1 MTEAHPQRP
10 RVLFVGRNRYTLPLP
25 EWLAK
30 KWDALERQIDYRV
43 LASAAPGSPVTDER
57 FRLVAPARPRRLDGL
72 LFYLRLP
79 FRVRRQIRDF
89 EPDAIIASDPYIGA
103 ASMMGRWF
111 TRGRRPQVILEVHG
125 DWRTFTRLYGSPKR
139 KVVSPFADYISRAA
153 VRRGD
158 AVRALSRYTESLVE
172 EVRGLPVAASFPTYT
187 DLSAFTARPIEPLP
201 GRPTA
206 LFVGMLEAY
215 KNVDGLAA
223 AWREVAARL
232 PEARLVL
239 VGKGARHAVIDELAA
254 ELPEQVEHVPELSPD
269 GVSERLDAATVLVL
283 PSRSEG
289 LGRVVIEAFARG
301 RGVVASRVGGIP
313 DLVRDGVEGRLID
326 PQNSG
331 ELVEALVQ
339 VLSDRELA
347 ERFGA
352 AAAERYREWDTT
364 PTEFAAQVRSLVEA
378 SLRDAGAIPGERP
391 RVLIVADAARGAP
404 FEGSTDSTL
413 AALREELDYCVL
425 ARAERGVPIRR
436 TVVAPG
442 SVLLIRRW
450 PGPLDS
456 LAFYGSLPFR
466 IASLVRR
473 FKPSVVIAE
482 SPYIGFLVLV
492 ALSFRRRRNRPSLV
506 IETHG
511 DWRAATRLEGSRVRL
526 LLAPFADWS
535 ARYALRRAD
544 ALRALSPYTAELAE
558 REAGVP
564 PLESFPAYID
574 LSIFT
579 SSEPAPFPD
588 RPSALF
594 VGMLEQNKNV
604 DALAR
609 AWHGV
614 AAALPEARLV
624 IVGRGAL
631 DDVVARL
638 QDDFPQTVVHHPE
651 LAPAGVA
658 RLMDESTCLVL
669 PSRSEGLGRVLI
681 ESFARGRGVVASR
694 VGGIPDVVD
703 DGVEGLLVDPL
714 DDDDIARALIEVLS
728 DRELAERMGAAARL
742 RYRDWDSSPDD
753 YAARVRSLVDRAVAG
768 TRR

>member
-1 MTEAHPQRP
+1 MTEPGPQRP

-30 KWDALERQIDYRV
+30 KWEALERQIDYRV
-43 LASAAPGSPVTDER
+43 LASASSGSPLTDER
-57 FRLVAPARPRRLDGL
+57 FRLVPPSRPRRLDGL
-72 LFYLRLP
+72 LFYVRLP

-103 ASMMGRWF
+103 ASMIGRSL
-111 TRGRRPQVILEVHG
+111 TRGLHPQVILEVHG
-125 DWRTFTRLYGSPKR
+125 DWRTFTRLYGSPR
-139 KVVSPFADYISRAA
+139 RRLFSPLADFVSRSA

-187 DLSAFTARPIEPLP
+187 DLSAFTARPIVPLP
-201 GRPTA
+201 ERPTA

-326 PQNSG
+326 PQDG
-331 ELVEALVQ
+331 DELVDALVD

-347 ERFGA
+347 ASYGT

-378 SLRDAGAIPGERP
+378 SLRDAGEIPGERP
-391 RVLIVADAARGAP
+391 RVLIVADATHGAP
-404 FEGSTDSTL
+404 FEGSTDATL

-425 ARAERGVPIRR
+425 ARAERGVEPRK
-436 TVVAPG
+436 TVLTPG
-442 SVLLIRRW
+442 SVILVRRW

-473 FKPSVVIAE
+473 FKPGVVIAE
-482 SPYIGFLVLV
+482 SPYIGFLVLQ
-492 ALSFRRRRNRPSLV
+492 ALVFRRRRRPSLV

-511 DWRAATRLEGSRVRL
+511 DWRTATRLEGSRMRR
-526 LLAPFADWS
+526 LLAPFADWA

-544 ALRALSPYTAELAE
+544 AIRALSRYTADLAE

-574 LSIFT
+574 LSLFT
-579 SSEPAPFPD
+579 SSEPEPLPV
-588 RPSALF
+588 RPPRSSW
-594 VGMLEQNKNV
+594 ECSS
-604 DALAR
+604 
-609 AWHGV
+609 
-614 AAALPEARLV
+614 
-624 IVGRGAL
+624 
-631 DDVVARL
+631 
-638 QDDFPQTVVHHPE
+638 
-651 LAPAGVA
+651 
-658 RLMDESTCLVL
+658 STRTSTPWPV
-669 PSRSEGLGRVLI
+669 P
-681 ESFARGRGVVASR
+681 
-694 VGGIPDVVD
+694 
-703 DGVEGLLVDPL
+703 
-714 DDDDIARALIEVLS
+714 
-728 DRELAERMGAAARL
+728 
-742 RYRDWDSSPDD
+742 
-753 YAARVRSLVDRAVAG
+753 G
-768 TRR
+768 TRSRRPCPRHAS

>member
-1 MTEAHPQRP
+1 
-10 RVLFVGRNRYTLPLP
+10 
-25 EWLAK
+25 
-30 KWDALERQIDYRV
+30 
-43 LASAAPGSPVTDER
+43 
-57 FRLVAPARPRRLDGL
+57 
-72 LFYLRLP
+72 
-79 FRVRRQIRDF
+79 
-89 EPDAIIASDPYIGA
+89 
-103 ASMMGRWF
+103 
-111 TRGRRPQVILEVHG
+111 VILEVHG

-139 KVVSPFADYISRAA
+139 RLFSPIADFISRFA

-187 DLSAFTARPIEPLP
+187 DLSAFTSRPIVPLP
-201 GRPTA
+201 EQPTA

-223 AWREVAARL
+223 AWREIARRL

-239 VGKGARHAVIDELAA
+239 IGRGARHAVVDQLVAD
-254 ELPEQVEHVPELSPD
+254 LPHQVEHVPELSPA

-326 PQNSG
+326 PQHAD
-331 ELVEALVQ
+331 ELVEALVE
-339 VLSDRELA
+339 VLSDRRLA
-347 ERFGA
+347 EQFGA
-352 AAAERYREWDTT
+352 AAAKRYREWDTT
-364 PTEFAAQVRSLVEA
+364 PAKFAAQVRGLVEA
-378 SLRDAGAIPGERP
+378 SLRDAGELPGERP
-391 RVLIVADAARGAP
+391 RVLIVADAAHGAP
-404 FEGSTDSTL
+404 FEGSTDATL
-413 AALREELDYCVL
+413 NALREELDYCVL
-425 ARAERGVPIRR
+425 GRAERGVPTRR
-436 TVVAPG
+436 TVLAPG
-442 SVLLIRRW
+442 SVLLVRRW

-473 FKPSVVIAE
+473 FKPGVVIAE
-482 SPYIGFLVLV
+482 SPYIGYLVLV
-492 ALSFRRRRNRPSLV
+492 ALAFRRRRRPSLV

-511 DWRAATRLEGSRVRL
+511 DWRTATRLEGSRARRL
-526 LLAPFADWS
+526 LSPFADWA

-544 ALRALSPYTAELAE
+544 AIRALSRYTAELAE

-579 SSEPAPFPD
+579 STEPAPLPD
-588 RPSALF
+588 RPTALF
-594 VGMLEQNKNV
+594 VGMLEQYKNI

-609 AWHGV
+609 AWREV
-614 AAALPEARLV
+614 AASLPDARLV
-624 IVGRGAL
+624 IVGKGAL
-631 DDVVARL
+631 LDVVERL
-638 QDDFPQTVVHHPE
+638 LDDFPETVVYHPE
-651 LAPAGVA
+651 LAPVDVA

-694 VGGIPDVVD
+694 VGGIPDVVR
-703 DGVEGLLVDPL
+703 DGVEGLLVDPT
-714 DDDDIARALIEVLS
+714 DDDDIARALVTVLS
-728 DRELAERMGAAARL
+728 DHELAERLGIAARL
-742 RYRDWDSSPDD
+742 RYRDWDSSPDE

-768 TRR
+768 TAR

>member
-1 MTEAHPQRP
+1 MTETAAQRP

-43 LASAAPGSPVTDER
+43 LASASDGSPVASER
-57 FRLVAPARPRRLDGL
+57 FRLVPPSRPRRLDGL

-79 FRVRRQIRDF
+79 LRVRKQIRDF
-89 EPDAIIASDPYIGA
+89 RPDAIIASDPYIGA
-103 ASMMGRWF
+103 ASLLGRAL
-111 TRGRRPQVILEVHG
+111 TRGHRPQVILEVHG

-139 KVVSPFADYISRAA
+139 RLFSPLADLVSRFA

-187 DLSAFTARPIEPLP
+187 DLSAFTARPIVPLP
-201 GRPTA
+201 ERPTA

-223 AWREVAARL
+223 AWREIADRL
-232 PEARLVL
+232 PDARLVL
-239 VGKGARHAVIDELAA
+239 VGKGARHAVIDRLVAD
-254 ELPEQVEHVPELSPD
+254 LPDRVEHVPELSPD

-326 PQNSG
+326 PQRG
-331 ELVEALVQ
+331 DELVDALVE
-339 VLSDRELA
+339 VLSNRELA

-364 PTEFAAQVRSLVEA
+364 PAKFAAQVRGLVEA
-378 SLRDAGAIPGERP
+378 SLRDAGELPGERP
-391 RVLIVADAARGAP
+391 RVLIVADAAHGAP
-404 FEGSTDSTL
+404 FEGSTDATL
-413 AALREELDYCVL
+413 NALREELDYCVL
-425 ARAERGVPIRR
+425 GRAERGVPIRR

-442 SVLLIRRW
+442 SVLLVRRW

-473 FKPSVVIAE
+473 FRPGVVIAE

-492 ALSFRRRRNRPSLV
+492 ALAFRRRRHRPSLV

-511 DWRAATRLEGSRVRL
+511 DWRAATRLEGSRARRL
-526 LLAPFADWS
+526 LTPFADWA

-544 ALRALSPYTAELAE
+544 ALRALSRYTAELAE

-574 LSIFT
+574 LSLFT
-579 SSEPAPFPD
+579 SSDPEPLPD
-588 RPSALF
+588 RPTALF
-594 VGMLEQNKNV
+594 VGMLEQNK
-604 DALAR
+604 
-609 AWHGV
+609 
-614 AAALPEARLV
+614 
-624 IVGRGAL
+624 
-631 DDVVARL
+631 
-638 QDDFPQTVVHHPE
+638 
-651 LAPAGVA
+651 
-658 RLMDESTCLVL
+658 
-669 PSRSEGLGRVLI
+669 
-681 ESFARGRGVVASR
+681 
-694 VGGIPDVVD
+694 
-703 DGVEGLLVDPL
+703 
-714 DDDDIARALIEVLS
+714 
-728 DRELAERMGAAARL
+728 
-742 RYRDWDSSPDD
+742 
-753 YAARVRSLVDRAVAG
+753 
-768 TRR
+768 

>member
-1 MTEAHPQRP
+1 MTDGGTARP
-10 RVLFVGRNRYTLPLP
+10 RVLFVGRNRYALPLP

-30 KWDALERQIDYRV
+30 KWNALERQIDYRV
-43 LASAAPGSPVTDER
+43 LASAADGSPLADER
-57 FRLVAPARPRRLDGL
+57 FRLIASARPRRLDGL
-72 LFYLRLP
+72 LFYVRLP

-89 EPDAIIASDPYIGA
+89 TPDAIIASDPYIGA
-103 ASMMGRWF
+103 AAMIGRAL

-139 KVVSPFADYISRAA
+139 RLFSPLADLVSRSA

-172 EVRGLPVAASFPTYT
+172 EVRGLPVAASFPTYS
-187 DLSAFTARPIEPLP
+187 DLSAFTALPVAPLP
-201 GRPTA
+201 ERPTA
-206 LFVGMLEAY
+206 LFIGMLEAY
-215 KNVDGLAA
+215 KNVDGLAD
-223 AWREVAARL
+223 AWREVAGRL

-239 VGKGARHAVIDELAA
+239 VGKGARHAVIDQLVAD
-254 ELPEQVEHVPELSPD
+254 LPDRVEHVPELAPE
-269 GVSERLDAATVLVL
+269 GVADRLDQATVLVL

-326 PQNSG
+326 PLDG
-331 ELVEALVQ
+331 DELVEALVE

-347 ERFGA
+347 ARYGA
-352 AAAERYREWDTT
+352 AAIERYREWDTT
-364 PTEFAAQVRSLVEA
+364 PAKFAAQVRGLVEA

-404 FEGSTDSTL
+404 FEGSTDATL
-413 AALREELDYCVL
+413 SALREELDYCVL
-425 ARAERGVPIRR
+425 GRAERGVPVRR
-436 TVVAPG
+436 TVLAPG
-442 SVLLIRRW
+442 SVLLVRRW

-456 LAFYGSLPFR
+456 LVFYSSLPFR

-473 FKPSVVIAE
+473 FKPGVVIAE
-482 SPYIGFLVLV
+482 SPYIGFFVLV
-492 ALSFRRRRNRPSLV
+492 AFVFRRHRRPSLV

-511 DWRAATRLEGSRVRL
+511 DWRAATRLEGSRARR
-526 LLAPFADWS
+526 LLAPFADWA
-535 ARYALRRAD
+535 ARFALRRAD
-544 ALRALSPYTAELAE
+544 ALRALSRYTAELAE

-579 SSEPAPFPD
+579 GTDPAPLPQQ
-588 RPSALF
+588 PTALF
-594 VGMLEQNKNV
+594 VGMLEANKNI

-609 AWHGV
+609 AWHKV
-614 AAALPEARLV
+614 AAAVPDAQLV
-624 IVGRGAL
+624 IVGKGAL
-631 DDVVARL
+631 LDVVERL
-638 QDDFPQTVVHHPE
+638 QDDFPRTVVHHPE
-651 LAPAGVA
+651 LAPVDVA
-658 RLMDESTCLVL
+658 QQMDESTCLVL

-694 VGGIPDVVD
+694 VGGIPDVVR
-703 DGVEGLLVDPL
+703 DGVEGLLVDPF
-714 DDDDIARALIEVLS
+714 DDEDIARALILVLS
-728 DRELAERMGAAARL
+728 DLSLAERLGAAAHI
-742 RYRDWDSSPDD
+742 RYRDWDSTPDD
-753 YAARVRSLVDRAVAG
+753 YAARVRSLVDRAVAATG
-768 TRR
+768 R

>member
-1 MTEAHPQRP
+1 MTDVEQRP

-30 KWDALERQIDYRV
+30 KWNALERQIDYRV
-43 LASAAPGSPVTDER
+43 LASAANGSPLTDER

-79 FRVRRQIRDF
+79 FRVRGQIRDF
-89 EPDAIIASDPYIGA
+89 HPDAIIASDPYIGA
-103 ASMMGRWF
+103 ASMVGRALAP
-111 TRGRRPQVILEVHG
+111 GLRPQVILEVHG
-125 DWRTFTRLYGSPKR
+125 DWRTFTRLYGSPR
-139 KVVSPFADYISRAA
+139 RRFFSPIADLVSRTA

-172 EVRGLPVAASFPTYT
+172 DVRGVPVAASFPTYT

-201 GRPTA
+201 ERPTA

-215 KNVDGLAA
+215 KNIDGLAA
-223 AWREVAARL
+223 AWRETVVRL
-232 PEARLVL
+232 PQARLVL
-239 VGKGARHAVIDELAA
+239 VGKGARHSVIDKLVAD
-254 ELPEQVEHVPELSPD
+254 LPDQVEHVPELTPE
-269 GVSERLDAATVLVL
+269 GVSARLDEATVLVL

-313 DLVRDGVEGRLID
+313 DLVRDDVEGRLVEPLD
-326 PQNSG
+326 GDQ
-331 ELVEALVQ
+331 LVEALVQ
-339 VLSDRELA
+339 VLSDRALA
-347 ERFGA
+347 ERYGT
-352 AAAERYREWDTT
+352 AAAERYREWHTT
-364 PTEFAAQVRSLVEA
+364 PTEFAAQVRGLVEA
-378 SLRDAGAIPGERP
+378 SLRDAGEIPGERP
-391 RVLIVADAARGAP
+391 RVLIVADAAQGAP
-404 FEGSTDSTL
+404 FEGSTDATL

-425 ARAERGVPIRR
+425 ARAERGVAPRR
-436 TVVAPG
+436 TVLAPG
-442 SVLLIRRW
+442 SVLLVRRW

-473 FKPSVVIAE
+473 FKPGVVIAE
-482 SPYIGFLVLV
+482 SPYIGFFVLV
-492 ALSFRRRRNRPSLV
+492 AFAFRRRRPSLV

-511 DWRAATRLEGSRVRL
+511 DWRAATRLEGSRMRVL
-526 LLAPFADWS
+526 IAPFADWA

-544 ALRALSPYTAELAE
+544 ALRALSRYTAELAE

-579 SSEPAPFPD
+579 STEPAPLPA

-594 VGMLEQNKNV
+594 VGMLEPNKNI

-609 AWHGV
+609 AWRDV
-614 AAALPEARLV
+614 SAEVPDARLV
-624 IVGRGAL
+624 IVGKGAL
-631 DDVVARL
+631 LDVVDRL
-638 QDDFPQTVVHHPE
+638 RDDFPDSVVHHPE
-651 LAPAGVA
+651 LAPVDVA

-694 VGGIPDVVD
+694 VGGIPDVVR
-703 DGVEGLLVDPL
+703 DGVEGLLVDPG
-714 DDDDIARALIEVLS
+714 DDGDIARGIVDVLS
-728 DRELAERMGAAARL
+728 DPELAARLGAAARL
-742 RYRDWDSSPDD
+742 RYRDWDSTPDD
-753 YAARVRSLVDRAVAG
+753 YAARVRLLVDRAVAG
-768 TRR
+768 TDR

>member
-1 MTEAHPQRP
+1 VTDVPAQRP

-43 LASAAPGSPVTDER
+43 LASAAPGSPTSDER

-79 FRVRRQIRDF
+79 FRVRHQIRDF

-103 ASMMGRWF
+103 ASMMGRWC

-139 KVVSPFADYISRAA
+139 KFVSPFADYVSRAA

-201 GRPTA
+201 ERPTA

-215 KNVDGLAA
+215 KNIDGLAA

-239 VGKGARHAVIDELAA
+239 VGKGARHSVVDELAA

-326 PQNSG
+326 PQDG
-331 ELVEALVQ
+331 DELVEALVQ

-352 AAAERYREWDTT
+352 AAEERYREWDTT

-378 SLRDAGAIPGERP
+378 SLRDAGEIPGERP
-391 RVLIVADAARGAP
+391 RVLIVADAAHGAP
-404 FEGSTDSTL
+404 FEGSTDATL
-413 AALREELDYCVL
+413 DALREELDYCVL
-425 ARAERGVPIRR
+425 ARAERGVEPRK
-436 TVVAPG
+436 TVLAPG
-442 SVLLIRRW
+442 SVILVRRW

-473 FKPSVVIAE
+473 FKPGVVIAE
-482 SPYIGFLVLV
+482 SPYIGYFVLV
-492 ALSFRRRRNRPSLV
+492 ALAFRRRHRPSLV

-511 DWRAATRLEGSRVRL
+511 DWRAATRLEGSRMRR
-526 LLAPFADWS
+526 LLAPFADWA

-544 ALRALSPYTAELAE
+544 AIRALSRYTADLAE

-579 SSEPAPFPD
+579 SNEPEPLPA
-588 RPSALF
+588 RPTALF
-594 VGMLEQNKNV
+594 VGMLEQYKNV
-604 DALAR
+604 DALSR
-609 AWHGV
+609 AWHDV
-614 AAALPEARLV
+614 AAALPDARLV
-624 IVGRGAL
+624 IVGKGAL
-631 DDVVARL
+631 LDVVERL
-638 QDDFPQTVVHHPE
+638 QDDFPETVVYHPE
-651 LAPAGVA
+651 LAPVDVA

-694 VGGIPDVVD
+694 VGGIPDVVR
-703 DGVEGLLVDPL
+703 DGVEGLLVDPS